1 MITGWMGL
9 APFGDLGGAHFLVLW
24 AHNEV
29 HSAFPSHQAA
39 RQTERVF
46 FRGARASDGVPIQSP
61 IKIVRCPTHAST
73 IARSVAVTRKRKGPR
88 PRRHQTAITI
98 LINDLALPSAPYL
111 RKSLPINVRTDLTPI
126 GLINAG
132 PLILIARKS
141 MRADTAAQM
150 FALFKAEQTNIKFG
164 HGGTGTNSHMCGLLI
179 QQALG
184 VTFTSVPYRGTGPAM
199 NDLLGGTL
207 DTLCEQSQTA
217 LPQVL
222 GDKVTADGVTSTA
235 RIISI
240 PNVPTL
246 AEAGLTGFDFLV
258 WHGLYAPKGTP
269 DTIVEALNRA
279 LNSSLDDP
287 TIRQR
292 YVEMGRIEFPLDQ
305 RTPAAQKARLN
316 SEIDRLGKLL
326 EAAGIKP
333 EE

>member
-1 MITGWMGL
+1 MRKLALAILVFAAILVGNRTATAQVYPSKPITLIVPFAAGGPTDAL
-9 APFGDLGGAHFLVLW
+9 ARLLGQRMSEVIKQPIIIENIGGAGSMLG
-24 AHNEV
+24 
-29 HSAFPSHQAA
+29 
-39 RQTERVF
+39 T
-46 FRGARASDGVPIQSP
+46 ARAAKAPPDGY
-61 IKIVRCPTHAST
+61 
-73 IARSVAVTRKRKGPR
+73 
-88 PRRHQTAITI
+88 TI

-141 MRADTAAQM
+141 MRADTAAQVL
-150 FALFKAEQTNIKFG
+150 ALFKAEQTNIKFG

-207 DTLCEQSQTA
+207 DILCEQSQTA

-222 GDKVTADGVTSTA
+222 GDKVTAYGVTSTA
-235 RIISI
+235 RITSI

-269 DTIVEALNRA
+269 DAIVEALNRA
-279 LNSSLDDP
+279 LNASLDDP
-287 TIRQR
+287 TTRQR
-292 YVEMGRIEFPLDQ
+292 YAEMGRIEFPLDQ
-305 RTPAAQKARLN
+305 RTPTAHKARLN
-316 SEIDRLGKLL
+316 SEINRLGKLL

>member
-1 MITGWMGL
+1 V
-9 APFGDLGGAHFLVLW
+9 A
-24 AHNEV
+24 
-29 HSAFPSHQAA
+29 QAA
-39 RQTERVF
+39 CW
-46 FRGARASDGVPIQSP
+46 APPA
-61 IKIVRCPTHAST
+61 
-73 IARSVAVTRKRKGPR
+73 R
-88 PRRHQTAITI
+88 PRRHQTDYTI

-126 GLINAG
+126 ALINAG

-150 FALFKAEQTNIKFG
+150 FALFKAEQIKFG

-222 GDKVTADGVTSTA
+222 GDKVTAYGVTSTA

-305 RTPAAQKARLN
+305 RTPAAHKARLN

>member
-1 MITGWMGL
+1 MQRISSCVFVVSSLLLAAISPAMAAFPERAITLVVPFAAGGPTDAL
-9 APFGDLGGAHFLVLW
+9 ARLLGQRMSEVIKQPIIIENVGGAGSMLG
-24 AHNEV
+24 
-29 HSAFPSHQAA
+29 
-39 RQTERVF
+39 T
-46 FRGARASDGVPIQSP
+46 ARAAKAPPDGY
-61 IKIVRCPTHAST
+61 
-73 IARSVAVTRKRKGPR
+73 
-88 PRRHQTAITI
+88 TI

-222 GDKVTADGVTSTA
+222 GDKVTAYGVTSTA

-269 DTIVEALNRA
+269 DTIVEALNRV

-305 RTPAAQKARLN
+305 RTPAAHKARLN

>member
-1 MITGWMGL
+1 MRKLALAILVFAAILVGNRTATAQVYPSKPITLIVPFAAGGPTDAL
-9 APFGDLGGAHFLVLW
+9 ARLLGQRMSEVIKQPIIIENVGGAGSMLG
-24 AHNEV
+24 
-29 HSAFPSHQAA
+29 
-39 RQTERVF
+39 T
-46 FRGARASDGVPIQSP
+46 ARAAKAPPDGY
-61 IKIVRCPTHAST
+61 
-73 IARSVAVTRKRKGPR
+73 
-88 PRRHQTAITI
+88 TI

-141 MRADTAAQM
+141 MRANTAAQM

-207 DTLCEQSQTA
+207 DILCEQSQTA

-222 GDKVTADGVTSTA
+222 GDKVTAYGVTSTA
-235 RIISI
+235 RITSI

-269 DTIVEALNRA
+269 DAIVEALNRA
-279 LNSSLDDP
+279 LNASLDDP
-287 TIRQR
+287 TTRQR
-292 YVEMGRIEFPLDQ
+292 YAEMGRIEFPLDQ
-305 RTPAAQKARLN
+305 RTPTAHKARLN

>member
-1 MITGWMGL
+1 MQRISSCVFVVSSLLLAAISSAMAAFPERAITLIVPFAAGGPTDAL
-9 APFGDLGGAHFLVLW
+9 ARLLGQRMSEVIKQTVIIENVGGAGSMLG
-24 AHNEV
+24 
-29 HSAFPSHQAA
+29 
-39 RQTERVF
+39 T
-46 FRGARASDGVPIQSP
+46 ARAAKAPPDGY
-61 IKIVRCPTHAST
+61 
-73 IARSVAVTRKRKGPR
+73 
-88 PRRHQTAITI
+88 TI

-141 MRADTAAQM
+141 MRADTAAQVL
-150 FALFKAEQTNIKFG
+150 ALFKAEQTNIKFG
-164 HGGTGTNSHMCGLLI
+164 HGGTG
-179 QQALG
+179 
-184 VTFTSVPYRGTGPAM
+184 PAM
-199 NDLLGGTL
+199 NDLLVGTL
-207 DTLCEQSQTA
+207 DILCEQSQTA

-222 GDKVTADGVTSTA
+222 GDKVTAYGVTSTA
-235 RIISI
+235 RITSI

-269 DTIVEALNRA
+269 DAIVEALNRA

-305 RTPAAQKARLN
+305 RTPTAHKARLN

>member
-1 MITGWMGL
+1 MRKLALAILVFAAILVGNRTATAQVYPSKPITLIVPFAAGGPTDAL
-9 APFGDLGGAHFLVLW
+9 ARLLGQRMSEVIKQPIIIENIGGAGSMLG
-24 AHNEV
+24 
-29 HSAFPSHQAA
+29 
-39 RQTERVF
+39 T
-46 FRGARASDGVPIQSP
+46 ARAAKAPPDGY
-61 IKIVRCPTHAST
+61 
-73 IARSVAVTRKRKGPR
+73 
-88 PRRHQTAITI
+88 TI

-141 MRADTAAQM
+141 MRADTAAQVL
-150 FALFKAEQTNIKFG
+150 ALFKAEQTNIKFG

-207 DTLCEQSQTA
+207 DILCEQSQTA

-222 GDKVTADGVTSTA
+222 GDKVTAYGVTSTA
-235 RIISI
+235 RITSI

-269 DTIVEALNRA
+269 DAIVEALNRA
-279 LNSSLDDP
+279 LNASLDDP
-287 TIRQR
+287 TTRQR
-292 YVEMGRIEFPLDQ
+292 YAEMGRIEFPLDQ
-305 RTPAAQKARLN
+305 RTPAAHKARLN

>member
-1 MITGWMGL
+1 MRKLALAILVFAAILVGNRTATAQVYPSKPITLIVPFAAGGPTDAL
-9 APFGDLGGAHFLVLW
+9 ARLLGQRMSEVIKQPIIIENIGGAGSMLG
-24 AHNEV
+24 
-29 HSAFPSHQAA
+29 
-39 RQTERVF
+39 T
-46 FRGARASDGVPIQSP
+46 ARAAKAPPDGY
-61 IKIVRCPTHAST
+61 
-73 IARSVAVTRKRKGPR
+73 
-88 PRRHQTAITI
+88 TI

-141 MRADTAAQM
+141 MRADTAAQVL
-150 FALFKAEQTNIKFG
+150 ALFKAEQTNIKFG

-207 DTLCEQSQTA
+207 DILCEQSQTA

-222 GDKVTADGVTSTA
+222 GDKVTAYGVTSTA

-269 DTIVEALNRA
+269 DAIVEALNRA
-279 LNSSLDDP
+279 LNASLDDP
-287 TIRQR
+287 TTRQR
-292 YVEMGRIEFPLDQ
+292 YAEMGRIEFPLDQ
-305 RTPAAQKARLN
+305 RTPTAHKARLN

>member
-1 MITGWMGL
+1 MRKLALAILVFAAILVGNRTATAQVYPSKPITLIVPFAAGGPTDAL
-9 APFGDLGGAHFLVLW
+9 ARLLGQRMSEVIKQPIIIENIGGAGSMLG
-24 AHNEV
+24 
-29 HSAFPSHQAA
+29 
-39 RQTERVF
+39 T
-46 FRGARASDGVPIQSP
+46 ARAAKAPPDGY
-61 IKIVRCPTHAST
+61 
-73 IARSVAVTRKRKGPR
+73 
-88 PRRHQTAITI
+88 TI

-141 MRADTAAQM
+141 MRADTAAQVL
-150 FALFKAEQTNIKFG
+150 ALFKAEQTNIKFG

-207 DTLCEQSQTA
+207 DILCEQSQTA

-222 GDKVTADGVTSTA
+222 GDKVTAYGVTSTA
-235 RIISI
+235 RITSI

-246 AEAGLTGFDFLV
+246 AEAGLTRFDFLV

-269 DTIVEALNRA
+269 DAIVEALNRA
-279 LNSSLDDP
+279 LNASLDDP
-287 TIRQR
+287 TTRQR
-292 YVEMGRIEFPLDQ
+292 YAEMGRIEFPLDQ
-305 RTPAAQKARLN
+305 RTPTAHKARLN

>member
-1 MITGWMGL
+1 
-9 APFGDLGGAHFLVLW
+9 
-24 AHNEV
+24 
-29 HSAFPSHQAA
+29 
-39 RQTERVF
+39 
-46 FRGARASDGVPIQSP
+46 
-61 IKIVRCPTHAST
+61 
-73 IARSVAVTRKRKGPR
+73 
-88 PRRHQTAITI
+88 
-98 LINDLALPSAPYL
+98 
-111 RKSLPINVRTDLTPI
+111 VRTDLTPI

-141 MRADTAAQM
+141 MRADTAAQVL
-150 FALFKAEQTNIKFG
+150 ALFKAEQTNIKFG

-207 DTLCEQSQTA
+207 DILCEQSQTA

-222 GDKVTADGVTSTA
+222 GDKVTAYGVTSTA
-235 RIISI
+235 RITSI

-269 DTIVEALNRA
+269 DAIVEALNRA
-279 LNSSLDDP
+279 LNASLDDP
-287 TIRQR
+287 TTRQR
-292 YVEMGRIEFPLDQ
+292 YAEMGRIEFPLDQ
-305 RTPAAQKARLN
+305 RTPTAHKARLN

>member
-1 MITGWMGL
+1 MRKLALAIMVFAATFVGNLTATAQVYPSKPITLIVPFAAGGPTDAL
-9 APFGDLGGAHFLVLW
+9 ARLLGQRMSEAIKQPIIIENVGGAGSMLG
-24 AHNEV
+24 
-29 HSAFPSHQAA
+29 
-39 RQTERVF
+39 T
-46 FRGARASDGVPIQSP
+46 ARAAKAPPDGY
-61 IKIVRCPTHAST
+61 
-73 IARSVAVTRKRKGPR
+73 
-88 PRRHQTAITI
+88 TI

-141 MRADTAAQM
+141 MRADTAAQAL
-150 FALFKAEQTNIKFG
+150 ALFKAEQTNIKFG

-207 DTLCEQSQTA
+207 DILCEQSQTA

-222 GDKVTADGVTSTA
+222 GDKVTAYGVTSTT
-235 RIISI
+235 RITSI

-269 DTIVEALNRA
+269 DAIVEALNRA
-279 LNSSLDDP
+279 LKASLDDP
-287 TIRQR
+287 TTRQR
-292 YVEMGRIEFPLDQ
+292 FAEMGRIEFPVDQ
-305 RTPAAQKARLN
+305 RTPTAHKARLN

-326 EAAGIKP
+326 EAAGVKP